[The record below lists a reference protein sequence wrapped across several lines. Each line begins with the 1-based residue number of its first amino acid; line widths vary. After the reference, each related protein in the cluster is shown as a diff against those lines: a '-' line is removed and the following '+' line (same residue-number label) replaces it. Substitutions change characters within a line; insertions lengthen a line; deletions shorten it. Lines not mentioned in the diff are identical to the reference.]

1 MDPLGALPAPFA
13 VTQHAGRGFAIGA
26 DVEVTVD
33 DDPAAVGVAVLLA
46 EQLGRV
52 TGTPVAVRQDGV
64 RTGTICLR
72 LVPAAQ
78 LALPGVEDGAPT
90 AEAYRLAVGAT
101 SVEVLAA
108 GPAGLGHAVSTLVQA
123 VERRLPGP
131 VVLPAV
137 TVVDRP
143 RLAHRGVVVDAVR
156 DGLGPE
162 RLKSVVQ
169 VAAGLKLDVVRVRL
183 ADAGTWLLEVPG
195 RPGLAAVGTP
205 WTQEAWRDLL
215 AYAAA
220 RCVRVVPELDVA
232 DHAGWAG
239 PDALGAVATQ
249 MRGGHVHVGG
259 ALAPGADP
267 DVTRALVGMAAD
279 EVVAAG
285 ATVMVHEDT
294 ADALADGRA
303 PGHVVE
309 VRARTSDAA
318 VGGAR
323 TGRIDPG
330 AHLVV
335 VLDAPHATSPSD
347 PSLRGLVAHDLLA
360 RSAWPAPVGASGGT
374 SGRVVGAELALDARA
389 VDGGLTY
396 GSLAGLA
403 AAAEAFWSV
412 PGAAVDSF
420 PGRLAAEV
428 ERWAAA
434 APLG

>member
-1 MDPLGALPAPFA
+1 M
-13 VTQHAGRGFAIGA
+13 TQHAGRGFALGA

-46 EQLGRV
+46 EHLGRV
-52 TGTPVAVRQDGV
+52 TGTPVAVRQDGA

-72 LVPAAQ
+72 LVAADR
-78 LALPGVEDGAPT
+78 LALPGRADAAST

-137 TVVDRP
+137 TVVDHP

-156 DGLGPE
+156 DGLGPD

-195 RPGLAAVGTP
+195 RPGLAVAGTP

-220 RCVRVVPELDVA
+220 RCVQVVPELDVA

-285 ATVMVHEDT
+285 ATVMVHED
-294 ADALADGRA
+294 AAAALADGRA

-309 VRARTSDAA
+309 VHARPSDAA
-318 VGGAR
+318 GGRTSRFDPDAR
-323 TGRIDPG
+323 
-330 AHLVV
+330 LVL
-335 VLDAPHATSPSD
+335 VLDAPRATSPTD

-360 RSAWPAPVGASGGT
+360 GSAWPDRVGPSDVA

-389 VDGGLTY
+389 VDGGLSY

-412 PGAAVDSF
+412 PGGAVDSF
-420 PGRLAAEV
+420 PDRLAAEV